1 LVCGSQWDDD
11 AVQWLEQ
18 CGGVLR
24 RGDRVG
30 SAVGDD
36 DGGAYFAVRCDGPGT
51 DRGAKFWMAVL
62 TDLRKPRDH
71 GHR

>member
-1 LVCGSQWDDD
+1 
-11 AVQWLEQ
+11 
-18 CGGVLR
+18 LR

-51 DRGAKFWMAVL
+51 DRGAKPWMAVL
-62 TDLRKPRDH
+62 TDLRKPRDQSH
-71 GHR
+71 L